1 MSEQFKVFL
10 YLVCLLCTTSHLL
23 LTLFHHLKQRG
34 KSHVIKKCGKK
45 KIKRFGAF
53 FKQLLEG
60 VGKVWTDISS
70 PIDLHTNLVLR

>member
-1 MSEQFKVFL
+1 MW
-10 YLVCLLCTTSHLL
+10 
-23 LTLFHHLKQRG
+23 
-34 KSHVIKKCGKK
+34 KK
-45 KIKRFGAF
+45 KIKKFGAF